1 MASSRPTVRS
11 SRRRSVAEVVVC
23 INDVL
28 PGVAEGMT
36 KQHLLDEIGHTSG
49 PTLLRALHALRD
61 QWGAGVEVRRNRWFM
76 RDRVAL
82 PLLAPEDNDVVA
94 VLIAAAIVHPVADE
108 DLRGRLQAL
117 AEQLDDRR
125 HELRAGSR
133 FPAKAITASLT
144 LGSRLHEQTMRTLLQ
159 TVRQGVVRMRY
170 TSPWTNVTVEHT
182 VEPWELRI
190 HDGTVYVRGWC
201 RDSQA
206 PRTFRLTHIGADMH
220 TIEDAAR
227 APLPAPDRT
236 WAAGNPAF
244 GIDEDRPD
252 IAVIRIRGGVA
263 RWVYPVVWSPAQ
275 RDVWVE
281 PDELLERTVPYQ
293 SCREMAR
300 RVLSII
306 DAVESIGPVELRD
319 EVDQALD
326 RWRRRRRRGPTAS
339 RSRAR

>member
-1 MASSRPTVRS
+1 VASSRPKAKGS
-11 SRRRSVAEVVVC
+11 KRRSVAEVVVC

-36 KQHLLDEIGHTSG
+36 KQGLLDAIGQTSG

-61 QWGAGVEVRRNRWFM
+61 QWGAGVEVKRNRWFM

-125 HELRAGSR
+125 HELRAGAR

-144 LGSRLHEQTMRTLLQ
+144 LGSRLHEHTMRTLLQ
-159 TVRQGVVRMRY
+159 TVRKGVVRMHY

-190 HDGTVYVRGWC
+190 HDGTLYLRGWC
-201 RDSQA
+201 RDSA
-206 PRTFRLTHIGADMH
+206 GPRTFRLTHIR
-220 TIEDAAR
+220 EDVQALVEDAR
-227 APLPAPDRT
+227 APLPAPDQT

-252 IAVIRIRGGVA
+252 TAVIRIRGGVA

-275 RDVWVE
+275 RDVWIE

-306 DAVESIGPVELRD
+306 DAVESIGPVELKD
-319 EVDQALD
+319 EVDQAVAH
-326 RWRRRRRRGPTAS
+326 WRGRRTRGPTAKS
-339 RSRAR
+339 ARKR